1 MRIWAFAFIY
11 QKRSKVDKLCFFW
24 LPGVYLPDFSV
35 INEADFSYLDDKL
48 QNIVE
53 SFNEKKTKKLK
64 EILNWKKKNFKLANE
79 NFFIRKINQKP
90 LIVKN
95 KKLAL
100 QSFIQFVFSGK
111 S

>member
-53 SFNEKKTKKLK
+53 SFERKEDEKIERNTELKEKKL
-64 EILNWKKKNFKLANE
+64 
-79 NFFIRKINQKP
+79 
-90 LIVKN
+90 
-95 KKLAL
+95 
-100 QSFIQFVFSGK
+100 
-111 S
+111 